1 MKFLLKET
9 IILFE
14 NKRLCDKI
22 SFSGDKM
29 KKQYLIYADES
40 HRKGKFFSNFYGGAL
55 VNYTEI
61 EKINGMII
69 AKKEELGLYQ
79 EVKWTKVTEQYL
91 DKYLNLI
98 DYFFDFVK
106 KNKIKIRIMFR
117 QNAQVPQNLTRE
129 HQEKE
134 YFLLYYQFIKHAFGI
149 DYCNQNE
156 SDQIILKLYFDKL
169 PDTKR
174 KNKEFKGYIYA
185 LNDFF
190 FVNNVHIYNEDIAEV
205 DSRNHVILQCMD
217 IILGAMN
224 FKLNNMDKEKMPNS
238 NRRGKRTIA
247 KEKLYKNILKNIRT
261 IYPNFNIG
269 ISTSS
274 RGDYKNNWKDPYR
287 HWCFKS
293 KNSIF
298 DSPLTKN
305 AK

>member
-1 MKFLLKET
+1 MLKET

-14 NKRLCDKI
+14 NKGLCDKI

-117 QNAQVPQNLTRE
+117 QMLKFLKTCQESIKKRNIFFYIINLSNMHLVLITAT
-129 HQEKE
+129 KTKV
-134 YFLLYYQFIKHAFGI
+134 IK
-149 DYCNQNE
+149 
-156 SDQIILKLYFDKL
+156 
-169 PDTKR
+169 
-174 KNKEFKGYIYA
+174 
-185 LNDFF
+185 
-190 FVNNVHIYNEDIAEV
+190 
-205 DSRNHVILQCMD
+205 
-217 IILGAMN
+217 
-224 FKLNNMDKEKMPNS
+224 
-238 NRRGKRTIA
+238 
-247 KEKLYKNILKNIRT
+247 
-261 IYPNFNIG
+261 
-269 ISTSS
+269 
-274 RGDYKNNWKDPYR
+274 
-287 HWCFKS
+287 
-293 KNSIF
+293 
-298 DSPLTKN
+298 
-305 AK
+305 